1 MANNLFNGRTGMSF
15 SWKRLLGIT
24 SFRQKIAR
32 STGIPTTLNGLQRK
46 IGGILLKLFKQNN
59 MGISINGATFKGKN
73 IQVRDNKVYL
83 DGKLQPISKDTKI
96 VNIVVNG
103 DINSIEVDVCEN
115 IEVSGNATD
124 IQTVNGDVKIEGQV
138 GGNIKT
144 VNGDVKTKG
153 SILGG
158 VKTVNGD
165 IKSK

>member
-1 MANNLFNGRTGMSF
+1 
-15 SWKRLLGIT
+15 
-24 SFRQKIAR
+24 
-32 STGIPTTLNGLQRK
+32 
-46 IGGILLKLFKQNN
+46 